1 MLPTNPHPHPPLNE
15 SSTWTARAYGF
26 YIGGNGFMVS
36 QGVYSELIKSP
47 SWSALPNVQH
57 HFAGL
62 LNVRGTIVPVF
73 HLDSFI
79 NGTTPVSSAPFALII
94 GPLGQAAAL
103 ALQDKPQAIDL
114 HRCIPTEDYLGAP
127 KAIAHC
133 IKHSYSCDNTIWFE
147 LSHEVLFSTLAG

>member
-1 MLPTNPHPHPPLNE
+1 MPLGVPQTNPSADVSPGL
-15 SSTWTARAYGF
+15 RAYGF
-26 YIGGNGFMVS
+26 MVGAQGYMVS
-36 QGVYSELIKSP
+36 PGVFSELIKSP

-79 NGTTPVSSAPFALII
+79 NGNTPAASAPYVLVI
-94 GPLGQAAAL
+94 GTQAQAAAL
-103 ALQDKPQAIDL
+103 VLNEKPQAIYL
-114 HRCIPTEDYLGAP
+114 SRCVQTDDYLYAP

-133 IKHSYSCDNTIWFE
+133 IKHSYRCDNQVWLE